1 MASTGGRCWRERECL
16 YNYVEQKFV
25 VVCTVHKK
33 MIFKVS
39 AHLETTF
46 GVMSYKTHTP
56 RIPVFL
62 TPPRSTVNSTTKNFQ
77 FDQVENSFEG
87 SLLRFTDWEKRGF
100 NPKQAFQYFFPQR
113 DKNTNETNGEMYSS
127 IYCYT
132 YTPRTPLNIVN
143 IKLFTS
149 KFSIDSLPP
158 VVHQYFTHNE
168 NKEVVRSKPSDEHDV
183 DNAFYEF
190 IFKQVNAHI
199 LGVDGVYMP
208 ANGAAHEEI
217 VLQRFALDKL
227 DTESQNL
234 RNTVHEQRRTKKRRV
249 TFSKRLDKRLDF
261 GTRN

>member
-1 MASTGGRCWRERECL
+1 
-16 YNYVEQKFV
+16 
-25 VVCTVHKK
+25 

-77 FDQVENSFEG
+77 FDQVENLFEG
-87 SLLRFTDWEKRGF
+87 SLLRFTDWEKKGF

-113 DKNTNETNGEMYSS
+113 DKNTNEKNGDMYPSK
-127 IYCYT
+127 YCYT

-143 IKLFTS
+143 VKLFTS

-158 VVHQYFTHNE
+158 DVYQYFTHNE
-168 NKEVVRSKPSDEHDV
+168 NKEVVRSNPSDKHYV

-190 IFKQVNAHI
+190 IFKQVNAHV

-217 VLQRFALDKL
+217 VLQQFALDKL
-227 DTESQNL
+227 AFEQHGL
-234 RNTVHEQRRTKKRRV
+234 RTTVHEQRRTTVHEQRRKKRRV
-249 TFSKRLDKRLDF
+249 TFSKQLDKRLDF